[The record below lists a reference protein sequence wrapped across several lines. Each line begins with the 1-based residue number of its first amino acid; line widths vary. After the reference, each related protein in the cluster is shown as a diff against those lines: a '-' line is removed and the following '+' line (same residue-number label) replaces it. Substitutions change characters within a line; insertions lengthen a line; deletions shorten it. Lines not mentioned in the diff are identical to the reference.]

1 VTFAALGQK
10 ESAFLW
16 LQRCVDDHSC
26 TASELNRDHGLDPL
40 RSDPRFSQ
48 IAR

>member
-1 VTFAALGQK
+1 LGQK
-10 ESAFLW
+10 ESAFHW

-40 RSDPRFSQ
+40 RSDPRFPQ